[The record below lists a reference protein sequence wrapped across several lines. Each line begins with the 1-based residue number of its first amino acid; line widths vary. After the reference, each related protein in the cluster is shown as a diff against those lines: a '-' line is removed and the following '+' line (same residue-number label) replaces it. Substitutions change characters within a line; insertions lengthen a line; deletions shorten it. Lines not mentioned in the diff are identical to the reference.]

1 MSSGRSRI
9 FPCAL
14 LAGTLLAACAS
25 TQRPVLYPNETLK
38 RIGEQAAQREVDD
51 CIALAERS
59 GAGAGTSQVV
69 KRGAEG
75 AAVGGAAGAAGGAVR
90 GRGGVG
96 EAAAVGAAA
105 GAAAGAVHG
114 AFHDKPS
121 EIHRKFV
128 RRCLSERGLEVI
140 GWQ

>member
-1 MSSGRSRI
+1 
-9 FPCAL
+9 
-14 LAGTLLAACAS
+14 
-25 TQRPVLYPNETLK
+25 
-38 RIGEQAAQREVDD
+38 
-51 CIALAERS
+51 
-59 GAGAGTSQVV
+59 VV

-105 GAAAGAVHG
+105 GGAAGAVHG

-121 EIHRKFV
+121 EIHRNFV
-128 RRCLSERGLEVI
+128 RRCLRDRGLEVI